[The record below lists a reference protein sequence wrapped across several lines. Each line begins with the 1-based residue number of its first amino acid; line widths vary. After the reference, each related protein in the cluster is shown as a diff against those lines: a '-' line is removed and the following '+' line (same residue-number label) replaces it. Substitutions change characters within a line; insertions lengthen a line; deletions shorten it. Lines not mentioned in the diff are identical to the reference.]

1 MSLDVRQAAD
11 ASAALLFGLCHAV
24 LELMVVLGLVEMT
37 QRLDNETVAAERPL
51 LEAGDP
57 NPFSGPARSGV
68 RADEGPVE
76 LASRST
82 RGGSA
87 LV

>member
-1 MSLDVRQAAD
+1 MSRHAAN
-11 ASAALLFGLCHAV
+11 AGAALLLGLCYAV
-24 LELMVVLGLVEMT
+24 LELTVVLGLVEMT
-37 QRLDNETVAAERPL
+37 QRLGNETVVAERPL

-76 LASRST
+76 LDSR
-82 RGGSA
+82 RP
-87 LV
+87 